1 MTEHQK
7 AAPVAQASSNP
18 RALCVLGCRT
28 GSVALARRAQLA
40 REVFSKSPRNFACV
54 VACGGLSWGGVVEAD
69 AIARMLQEGDVSEGV
84 PDELIL
90 RERRSRD
97 THENAIY
104 AARILRERNIRR
116 VVLVS
121 CSWHVP
127 RAKRLFE
134 RAGLDVERIEGAP
147 PPNAGIL
154 QQSYWAARERVAYVK
169 DLLRMERV

>member
-1 MTEHQK
+1 M
-7 AAPVAQASSNP
+7 
-18 RALCVLGCRT
+18 
-28 GSVALARRAQLA
+28 A
-40 REVFSKSPRNFACV
+40 REVFTHHPREFACV

-69 AIARMLQEGDVSEGV
+69 AIARMLQEGDLSEGV
-84 PDELIL
+84 PDALIV

-121 CSWHVP
+121 CSWHVA
-127 RAKRLFE
+127 RAERLFQ
-134 RAGLDVERIEGAP
+134 RAGLEVDRIAGAP
-147 PPNAGIL
+147 PPHAGIL

-169 DLLRMERV
+169 DLFRRERA